1 MIDTSSGSTRR
12 PDRAGFVVAAILFI
26 LAGVLWYEAHAMSGA
41 VTYGVGPTAALK
53 TVAIGLVGLA
63 VATLVSAL
71 RGTGGAPPEPMDARP
86 VWLVMAGCAF
96 LIGCIYFGGG
106 FIIATA
112 GLFAATA
119 TAFGRR
125 KIVADIVIGL
135 VLALLIYLL
144 FSKLLT
150 LTLPQ
155 GSLERLIG

>member
-1 MIDTSSGSTRR
+1 MIDTSSGGVRR
-12 PDRAGFVVAAILFI
+12 TDRAGLVVGALLFV
-26 LAGVLWYEAHAMSGA
+26 LAGVLWYEAYAMSGA
-41 VTYGVGPTAALK
+41 VSYGVGPTAALK
-53 TVAIGLVGLA
+53 TVAIGLAGLA

-71 RGTGGAPPEPMDARP
+71 RGTGAVSPEPMATGP
-86 VWLVMAGCAF
+86 VLLVLAGCAF
-96 LIGCIYFGGG
+96 LILCIYLGGG

-125 KIVADIVIGL
+125 KIVADLVIGL
-135 VLALLIYLL
+135 VLALVIYLM

-155 GSLERLIG
+155 GPLERLIG